1 MQLNKKYNSMKNTI
15 TLVPSPKSQV
25 PKHIH
30 FIGICGVGMSALAIA
45 LHKNGHTVTGS
56 DVGFY
61 PPVSTHLKNAGVN
74 YYPGWHPEKMGT
86 PDLVVVGNVA
96 GSNNPEWM
104 YVQEKNLPYVSYP
117 ELIAKYLIAPHSIVC
132 AGTFGK
138 TSTTAIMSW
147 LMEKTGMN
155 PNYMFGGLCSDS
167 SFPSA
172 QINDGA
178 KWSVVEGDEYKTSRW
193 DTGPKFNH
201 YQPTHLLLTAI
212 AWDHM
217 DVYQTE
223 QSYLDVFQ
231 KLVASVPAHGLIVA
245 STRVPKQV
253 LSHAQCRI
261 VRYGESDADYTYTN
275 VTNTKNGITCT
286 LNTPDTTIELKS
298 TLIGTYMADNI
309 TACTTLALEIGIP
322 KETIQTNIA
331 SFPGIARRLQKQYD
345 SDITVFDD
353 IAHSPTKAASSLKT
367 LRELYNRKIIAVFE
381 PNTGNRKEEAVP
393 QYADAFT
400 NADTVIIPKL
410 TSVKIAA
417 DDTNP
422 PFDGVRLTEVIAQTH
437 NDVQYIEDD
446 TQVIETLLSETNTG
460 DCVVFLGS
468 HGFRGMIDEVTHQL
482 SSSRMRGS

>member
-1 MQLNKKYNSMKNTI
+1 MEKNMN
-15 TLVPSPKSQV
+15 
-25 PKHIH
+25 IH

-61 PPVSTHLKNAGVN
+61 PPVSTHLKDAGVN

-96 GSNNPEWM
+96 GSSNPEWM

-117 ELIAKYLIAPHSIVC
+117 ELIAKYLIAPNSIVC

-138 TSTTAIMSW
+138 TSTTTIMSW
-147 LMEKTGMN
+147 ILEKSDMN

-172 QINDGA
+172 QINNDA

-193 DTGPKFNH
+193 DNGPKFNH
-201 YQPTHLLLTAI
+201 YKPTHLLLTATV
-212 AWDHM
+212 WDHM
-217 DVYQTE
+217 DVYPTE
-223 QSYLDVFQ
+223 QSYIEVFQ
-231 KLVASVPAHGLIVA
+231 TLVASIPASGLIVA
-245 STRVPKQV
+245 STRVPAEI
-253 LSHAQCRI
+253 LSRAQCRV

-275 VTNTKNGITCT
+275 INGTKDGIAFT
-286 LNTPDTTIELKS
+286 LHTPDTALELKS

-309 TACTTLALEIGIP
+309 AACATLALEIGVS

-331 SFPGIARRLQKQYD
+331 SFPGIARRLQKRYD
-345 SDITVFDD
+345 GDVTVFDD

-367 LRELYNRKIIAVFE
+367 LRELYSGKIIAVYE

-393 QYADAFT
+393 QYADAFAH
-400 NADTVIIPKL
+400 ADTVIIPKL
-410 TSVKIAA
+410 TAVKIAA
-417 DDTNP
+417 DDMSP
-422 PFDGVRLTEVIAQTH
+422 PFDGLRLTEVVGQTH
-437 NDVQYIEDD
+437 SDVRYIDD
-446 TQVIETLLSETNTG
+446 DAQVIETLLSETKAG

-468 HGFRGMIDEVTHQL
+468 HGFRGMIEKICEL
-482 SSSRMRGS
+482 